1 VQEIEIELLKLK
13 NYMAKL
19 TVKTRFGTT
28 PVTLLNDKDLSLTAK
43 GLYGY
48 LQSKPDEWDF
58 SINGIAS
65 QCKEGQKAI
74 RTAIKELETAGWLVR
89 HNHQGEGGKWV
100 CEYELQDTQ
109 LSENQR
115 KVLQP
120 YSRDGNTVKGMP
132 IVGMPST
139 GMHSNIDISKI
150 EKNIIINNNIKKTS
164 NKFDAETYI
173 CSLDITEEMRN
184 ALAGLVENRKIKKT
198 ATTQTS
204 INLMVKKLN
213 DWYPSNISQQ
223 IACINQSVMNG
234 WTGIFEL
241 KVGSKRLVQA
251 SLSNERYQSAN
262 DYTLGESER
271 AMQGISG
278 IVRENPL
285 VYTKKQWNELVMRCE
300 VEGKELV
307 ADPFEMKYAETRW
320 GEGVQILN

>member
-1 VQEIEIELLKLK
+1 
-13 NYMAKL
+13 MAKL

-58 SINGIAS
+58 SISGMAS
-65 QCKEGQKAI
+65 QCKEGEKAI
-74 RTAIKELETAGWLVR
+74 RTAIKELETTGWLIR
-89 HNHQGEGGKWV
+89 HNYHGEKGKWA
-100 CEYELQDTQ
+100 CEYELQDVQ
-109 LSENQR
+109 LNDNQR

-120 YSRDGNTVKGMP
+120 YSPHGDTVKGVP
-132 IVGMPST
+132 LEGEPST
-139 GMHSNIDISKI
+139 GTHSNIDISKI

-164 NKFDAETYI
+164 NRFDAETYI
-173 CSLDITEEMRN
+173 FSLDISKEMKD

-213 DWYPSNISQQ
+213 DWYPSDISQQ

-241 KVGSKRLVQA
+241 KVGSKGLVQA
-251 SLSNERYQSAN
+251 SLSNERYQSVN
-262 DYTLGESER
+262 DYILGEPER
-271 AMQGISG
+271 VIQSISS

-320 GEGVQILN
+320 GEGVQTFN